1 MTSCGS
7 AGGRMPLDNW
17 LLEAAERVHACSA
30 VFFQD
35 ATLPVVLLATALA
48 LGVAIVAARRGCW

>member
-1 MTSCGS
+1 
-7 AGGRMPLDNW
+7 MPLDNW